1 MTMTVSVM
9 MTVTGW
15 MAVTMTVTD
24 WMTKNG
30 KDNDGKGPN
39 IENNDDDNG
48 AHGEYNEI
56 MIPFI
61 YTIYI

>member
-1 MTMTVSVM
+1 
-9 MTVTGW
+9 
-15 MAVTMTVTD
+15 MTVTD

-48 AHGEYNEI
+48 AHGEYNEM

-61 YTIYI
+61 YTIYIYVEEQILSISRRW